1 MKTFK
6 VGQIVR
12 FHTPL
17 PDEDPSQLY
26 VIVEIADD
34 ETANRAAIKPLNFKF
49 QFPPVL
55 TVKSSDL
62 EEVRV
67 SATEMVGETV
77 TLKKNDG
84 SEVNG
89 RVISVK
95 DKEIFLGM
103 SKNEYEKIVTNCHL
117 TIIDETGLTHE
128 GFYVFKA

>member
-12 FHTPL
+12 FHTPF
-17 PDEDPSQLY
+17 PDENPNQMY

-34 ETANRAAIKPLNFKF
+34 ETANRAAIKPLNFNF

-67 SATEMVGETV
+67 TAIEMIGETV

-95 DKEIFLGM
+95 DKEIFLEM
-103 SKNEYEKIVTNCHL
+103 SMNEQEVVTNCQL
-117 TIIDETGLTHE
+117 TIVDQAGMTHE